1 MHPSADEDAD
11 RGDMARLCAGQ
22 DTAFNGIMARWKER
36 LIGFLHRLCGD
47 HGTACLLA
55 QETFVRVYRH
65 RRSYNPRLPFSTW
78 IFSIA
83 RNLARNHLRWRSRHP
98 ETLLPPEELP
108 DACDAGGGAAD
119 PVGQA
124 ESREKLRALTSA
136 ISNLSRDQREVLIL
150 SVYEGLSHDEIA
162 EIIDSTPRAV
172 EGRLYR
178 ARQEL
183 RDALADHL

>member
-11 RGDMARLCAGQ
+11 RADMAALCAGQ

-55 QETFVRVYRH
+55 QETFVRVHRH

-98 ETLLPPEELP
+98 ETLLPPEEFP
-108 DACDAGGGAAD
+108 ESGDDGTATGPA
-119 PVGQA
+119 GQA
-124 ESREKLRALTSA
+124 ESRERLRAITSA
-136 ISNLSRDQREVLIL
+136 ISNLSRDQREVLVL
-150 SVYEGLSHDEIA
+150 SAYEGLSHDEIA
-162 EIIDSTPRAV
+162 GIIDSTPRAV

-183 RDALADHL
+183 REALADHL

>member
-11 RGDMARLCAGQ
+11 RGDMSRLCAGQ
-22 DTAFNGIMARWKER
+22 DSAFNGIMVRWKDR

-47 HGTACLLA
+47 HGTASLLA

-65 RRSYNPRLPFSTW
+65 RKSYNPRLPFSTW

-83 RNLARNHLRWRSRHP
+83 RNLARNHQRWRSRHP

-108 DACDAGGGAAD
+108 ESGDGGANPD

-124 ESREKLRALTSA
+124 ESRERLRALHTA

-150 SVYEGLSHDEIA
+150 SVYEGLSHEEIA
-162 EIIDSTPRAV
+162 EIIDSSPRAV

-183 RDALADHL
+183 REALADHL